1 MTEGG
6 DGIQLN
12 LSSGPK
18 AAPPSKRPPPS
29 GGSDSHDENPS
40 KKAKNIHEGASN
52 ETSADTRKL
61 GGSANESGGPVVSSL
76 FKHNPEIPQLNFDSE
91 VRPVSEA
98 VFTTRSFSDV
108 GIHPHLVKNMS
119 DMGLSSMTNVQSKA
133 IPVILAN
140 KDVLVKSQ
148 TGSGKTLAYAVPI
161 LQKLQDIRPKISR
174 SDGTFVLVIVPTREL
189 AIQSFE
195 WFQKLCRSFA
205 WIVPGV
211 LLGGEKKKI

>member
-52 ETSADTRKL
+52 ETPADTRKL

-91 VRPVSEA
+91 VSISILVHA
-98 VFTTRSFSDV
+98 VV
-108 GIHPHLVKNMS
+108 GMLLTKKQVYFGHY
-119 DMGLSSMTNVQSKA
+119 TQ
-133 IPVILAN
+133 
-140 KDVLVKSQ
+140 
-148 TGSGKTLAYAVPI
+148 YA
-161 LQKLQDIRPKISR
+161 L
-174 SDGTFVLVIVPTREL
+174 
-189 AIQSFE
+189 
-195 WFQKLCRSFA
+195 
-205 WIVPGV
+205 
-211 LLGGEKKKI
+211 